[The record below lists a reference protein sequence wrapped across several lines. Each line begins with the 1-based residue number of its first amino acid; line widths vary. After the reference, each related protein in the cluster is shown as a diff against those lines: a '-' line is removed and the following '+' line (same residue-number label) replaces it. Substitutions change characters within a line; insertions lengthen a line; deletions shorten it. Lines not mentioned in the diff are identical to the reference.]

1 MKSFLKTRSV
11 YSGMVRLLDNFCD
24 RYSLKTPVHHIYD
37 IDDRVIFGHWLK
49 KLKYIDQQYGKDG
62 LGIEIA
68 KLVTPSHLGISFY
81 IALSSKNLRSYME
94 MPLQYISVWYDY
106 MYKDIII
113 IDDEVLVSWEKPAY
127 YSAGLHVRETAIS
140 EELQVAIIYQ
150 RLLAL
155 VGSNYQL
162 FKKVEL
168 AIPKPKNTK
177 LYENYFNCPVS
188 FDAKRTLVKIPLNLC
203 DIPFTTEDPM
213 LLHLLTK
220 TAAQMFKKMPK
231 HIKILDNVNQ
241 AIIKSINVQNPKIS
255 VVAGYL
261 NMSTRILQ
269 MTLKDQ
275 GLRFQDLLN
284 KTRFTLAKQYLLEK
298 NTSIVKISSLLGYK
312 EQTSFNR
319 VFKSWTGY
327 SPMRWRDLNI
337 KNSNLENEDVLE
349 EIKQPI
355 FDRL

>member
-1 MKSFLKTRSV
+1 
-11 YSGMVRLLDNFCD
+11 MVRLLDTFCD

-49 KLKYIDQQYGKDG
+49 KLKYIDQQYGKEG
-62 LGIEIA
+62 LGLEIA

-81 IALSSKNLRSYME
+81 IAMSSKNLRAYME

-106 MYKDIII
+106 MYKEIRV
-113 IDDEVLVSWEKPAY
+113 IDNEVLVFWEKPAY
-127 YSAGLHVRETAIS
+127 YSAGLHIRETAIS

-155 VGSNYQL
+155 VGENHQH
-162 FKKVEL
+162 FIKVEL
-168 AIPKPKNTK
+168 AIPKPKNIK

-188 FDAKRTLVKIPLNLC
+188 FDAERTLVKIPLSVC
-203 DIPFTTEDPM
+203 DVPFATEDPM
-213 LLHLLTK
+213 LLHILK
-220 TAAQMFKKMPK
+220 RTASDMFNKMPK
-231 HIKILDNVNQ
+231 HLKLLENVNQ
-241 AIIKSINVQNPKIS
+241 AIIKSINAQDPRVS

-261 NMSTRILQ
+261 NMSTRTLQ
-269 MTLKDQ
+269 ISLKEQ
-275 GLRFQDLLN
+275 GVSFQHLLN
-284 KTRFTLAKQYLLEK
+284 KARLTLAKQYLLQK
-298 NTSIVKISSLLGYK
+298 DISIVEISSLLGYK

-337 KNSNLENEDVLE
+337 EKLTAN
-349 EIKQPI
+349 
-355 FDRL
+355 DRSLDSQAHLN